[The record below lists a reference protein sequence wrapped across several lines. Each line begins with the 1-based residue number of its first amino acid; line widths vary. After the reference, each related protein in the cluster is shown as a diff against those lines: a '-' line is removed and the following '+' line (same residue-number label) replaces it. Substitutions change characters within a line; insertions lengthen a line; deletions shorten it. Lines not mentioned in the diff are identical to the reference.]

1 MLFISMIAPFG
12 SVTGN
17 TVGRWI
23 TIFLKVSGIN
33 TTEFS
38 AHSTRSAASS
48 LAIARELST
57 GTVLQAN
64 HCASQT
70 TFSHFYNRRVDTTF
84 PTTATTPDLT

>member
-23 TIFLKVSGIN
+23 NIFLKVSGIN

-38 AHSTRSAASS
+38 AHSTQSAASS
-48 LAIARELST
+48 LAIAQELST

-70 TFSHFYNRRVDTTF
+70 TFSHFYNRRVETTF